1 MVAYASYAQQGEW
14 TNTDEVIRSRLSIRN
29 LCLDIDP
36 DGDDPIKLQLD
47 ELDLAAGQACVL
59 YGKSGIGK
67 TTLLEVL
74 AGLRHPSGADQII
87 LRTMSG
93 LEQNLSHLYQTR
105 AWSALVKLRAGPVGY
120 VPQGGAIL
128 PFLSARRNVLLGSSN
143 PAVSETRL
151 QRLACRLEMEAHLNK
166 FRAALSGG
174 QRKRVAL
181 MRGLIQPRALL
192 LLDEPTAGLD
202 SPMADEALLLIF
214 EFVRAEGSAALIVMH
229 DKERAEDLGL
239 EPLELVR
246 DSGARISLLTSP
258 RGTN

>member
-1 MVAYASYAQQGEW
+1 MNGTYAQQGDQS
-14 TNTDEVIRSRLSIRN
+14 NADEVTRPRLSIRN
-29 LCLDIDP
+29 LYLDIDP

-47 ELDLAAGQACVL
+47 DLDLAAGQSCVI

-74 AGLRHPSGADQII
+74 AGLRHPSAADQIV
-87 LRTMSG
+87 LRNMSG
-93 LEQNLSHLYQTR
+93 AEQNLSHLYQTR

-143 PAVSETRL
+143 QAVSETRL
-151 QRLACRLEMEAHLNK
+151 QDLACGLEMEAHLNK

-202 SPMADEALLLIF
+202 SAMADRALSLILDY
-214 EFVRAEGSAALIVMH
+214 VHAEGSAALIVMH
-229 DKERAEDLGL
+229 DMERAQRLGL
-239 EPLELVR
+239 HSLELVR
-246 DSGARISLLTSP
+246 DSGSRVSFLSTTRDIA
-258 RGTN
+258 

>member
-1 MVAYASYAQQGEW
+1 MNDSYAQLGGR
-14 TNTDEVIRSRLSIRN
+14 TNTGEVTRIRLSIRN

-36 DGDDPIKLQLD
+36 GGDDPIRLQLD
-47 ELDLAAGQACVL
+47 KLDLAVGQACVL

-74 AGLRHPSGADQII
+74 AGLRHPTRADQII
-87 LRTMSG
+87 LCNMSG

-128 PFLSARRNVLLGSSN
+128 PFLSARRNVLLGTSSH
-143 PAVSETRL
+143 AKSETRL
-151 QRLACRLEMEAHLNK
+151 QDLACGLEMEAHLNK

-202 SPMADEALLLIF
+202 AAMADKALSLILDY
-214 EFVRAEGSAALIVMH
+214 VYAEGSAALIVMH
-229 DKERAEDLGL
+229 DMERAQRLGL
-239 EPLELVR
+239 NSLELVR
-246 DSGARISLLTSP
+246 DSGARVSFKSSA
-258 RGTN
+258 RGIA